1 MASLQERSM
10 VSEFTTGQM
19 DLLSKGGT
27 QMIKSQAMASSKG
40 LMGRDLRENGQM
52 EEDKEEEFS

>member
-1 MASLQERSM
+1 MVSLQERSM
-10 VSEFTTGQM
+10 ALEFITGQM

-27 QMIKSQAMASSKG
+27 QMTKSQAMASSKE
-40 LMGRDLRENGQM
+40 LMGRDLKESGQM